1 MIKNYNNNTE
11 SFEGAVIKL
20 EGHYWM
26 DGMTQRWAI
35 CWDIENH
42 CTRQITYDYNGLDC
56 RNLCNMDADV
66 DLNTET
72 ARDIIRTI
80 KVDALVSLGEH
91 IKKESARIRKGDTAK
106 VIRGRK
112 VKKGTTLNVFWVGEK
127 ETYLS
132 KQYSWMHETEEI
144 AGAYTEDGQKVWIK
158 TEYLQRL
165 TKDTPMTKKER
176 KEYIKNFTH
185 NWYHTN
191 GFINRVAAGE

>member
-11 SFEGAVIKL
+11 SFEGAVIRLDGK
-20 EGHYWM
+20 YWL
-26 DGMTQRWAI
+26 DGMVERWAI

-42 CTRQITYDYNGLDC
+42 CTRQITYDYNGLDG

-80 KVDALVSLGEH
+80 KADALESLAEH
-91 IKKESARIRKGDTAK
+91 IRTESRRIRKGDTTT

-112 VKKGTTLNVFWVGEK
+112 VKRGTILNVFWVGEK

-176 KEYIKNFTH
+176 KSYIKEFIF